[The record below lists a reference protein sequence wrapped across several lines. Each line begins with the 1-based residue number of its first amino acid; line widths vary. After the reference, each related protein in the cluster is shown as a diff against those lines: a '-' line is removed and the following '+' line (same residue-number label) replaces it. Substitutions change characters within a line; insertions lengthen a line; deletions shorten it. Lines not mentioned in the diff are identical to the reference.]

1 MKLSDKNINI
11 LVAYPYYTKQL
22 QEYLIGKTDIN
33 LLLDSGAFTVWKAG
47 QTINVDE
54 YCKFI
59 ESLPTKPWRYFA
71 LDVVGNP
78 IETLKNYKIMLKR
91 GFKPIPIFTRGEDIS
106 VLEEYYSTSD
116 LVGVGGLVGTKKN
129 KAFVNALM
137 KRIKGRKVHWLGFT
151 NIKYIK
157 YYKPYMCDSSSWLTG
172 SRYASFNLYCGN
184 GQFEKINKKQ
194 FINSTDYLN
203 GNDLNIKNVITKY
216 GFNYFDLQKTN
227 GWIGGNSTIRNL
239 CASSYIK
246 LSSDIETNLKTKFFL
261 AASNKSDVKKLYDNY
276 QNLRRMYG

>member
-22 QEYLIGKTDIN
+22 QEYLIGKNDIN
-33 LLLDSGAFTVWKAG
+33 MLLDSGAFTAWKAG
-47 QTINVDE
+47 KVIEVDD
-54 YCKFI
+54 YCNFI

-78 IETLKNYKIMLKR
+78 EKTMQNYKIMLDR

-106 VLEEYYSTSD
+106 VLEDYYKTSD
-116 LVGVGGLVGTKKN
+116 IVGVGGLVGTKKN

-137 KRIKGRKVHWLGFT
+137 RRIKGRKVHWLGFT

-184 GQFEKINKKQ
+184 GKFEKINKKQ
-194 FINSTDYLN
+194 FINKTDYMN
-203 GNDLNIKNVITKY
+203 GAGLNIKNVITKY
-216 GFNYFDLQKTN
+216 GFNYFDLQKTE

-246 LSSDIETNLKTKFFL
+246 LSNDIELNLKTKFFL
-261 AASNKSDVKKLYDNY
+261 AASNKSDVKKLYDNFK
-276 QNLRRMYG
+276 NLRRMYG

>member
-1 MKLSDKNINI
+1 MKLSDKNLNV
-11 LVAYPYYTKQL
+11 LVAYPYLNKSL
-22 QEYLIGKTDIN
+22 QTYLQDKNDIN
-33 LLLDSGAFTVWKAG
+33 LLLDSGAFTAWKAG
-47 QTINVDE
+47 QVIEIDD

-59 ESLPTKPWRYFA
+59 DNLPIKPWKYFA

-78 IETLKNYKIMLKR
+78 QKTMENYEIMLKR
-91 GFKPIPIFTRGEDIS
+91 GYKPIPIFTRGEDIS
-106 VLEEYYSTSD
+106 VLEDYYKTSD

-137 KRIKGRKVHWLGFT
+137 KKINKRKVHWLGFT

-157 YYKPYMCDSSSWLTG
+157 FYKPYMCDSSSWLTG

-184 GQFEKINKKQ
+184 GKFEKINKRQ
-194 FINSTDYLN
+194 WLTNRDYLN
-203 GNDLNIKNVITKY
+203 GNELTIKKVISNY

-227 GWIGGNSTIRNL
+227 GWIGGNSVIRNL

-246 LSSDIETNLKTKFFL
+246 LSDDIENQLNTRFFL
-261 AASNKSDVKKLYDNY
+261 ASSNKSDVERLYNNY
-276 QNLRRMYG
+276 TRLRSLNE

>member
-1 MKLSDKNINI
+1 MRLSDKNLNV
-11 LVAYPYYTKQL
+11 LVAYPYLNKSL
-22 QEYLIGKTDIN
+22 QTYLQDKKDIN
-33 LLLDSGAFTVWKAG
+33 LLLDSGAFTAWKAG
-47 QTINVDE
+47 QVIEIDD

-59 ESLPTKPWRYFA
+59 DNLPIKPWKYFA

-78 IETLKNYKIMLKR
+78 QKTMENYEIMLKR
-91 GFKPIPIFTRGEDIS
+91 GYKPIPIFTRGEDIS
-106 VLEEYYSTSD
+106 VLEDYYKTSD

-137 KRIKGRKVHWLGFT
+137 KKINKRKVHWLGFT

-157 YYKPYMCDSSSWLTG
+157 FYKPYMCDSSSWLTG

-184 GQFEKINKKQ
+184 GKFEKINKRQ
-194 FINSTDYLN
+194 WLTNRDYLN
-203 GNDLNIKNVITKY
+203 GNELTIKKVISNY

-227 GWIGGNSTIRNL
+227 GWIGGNSVIRNL

-246 LSSDIETNLKTKFFL
+246 LSDDIENQLNTRFFL
-261 AASNKSDVKKLYDNY
+261 ASSNKSDVERLYNNY
-276 QNLRRMYG
+276 TRLRSLNE